1 MSNVYGYVRVSTRSQ
16 EYEIQVDAIKN
27 FCRMKDFTL
36 IKIFEDKASG
46 KDTERPGFQ
55 EMVKTMERNPQN
67 VSAIIVTKLD
77 RVGRSIRDL
86 ITFVDWCSSKDVG
99 FAAIGTNIDT
109 TTKEGRLFFYLM
121 SALAEYERE
130 LIAERTEAGRIKYLT
145 DGGKLGRTPKALNMV
160 EIKRLVNEGVPKA
173 QVARRFGISRQ
184 TLHNRLYSE

>member
-1 MSNVYGYVRVSTRSQ
+1 MQNVYGYARVSTRSQ
-16 EYEIQVDAIKN
+16 EYEIQVETIKN
-27 FCRMKDFTL
+27 FCRLKEYTL
-36 IKIFEDKASG
+36 LRIFEDKASG
-46 KDTERPGFQ
+46 KNTDRPGFQ
-55 EMVKTMERNPQN
+55 DLLKTMDKNPQN
-67 VSAIIVTKLD
+67 VGVIVVTKLD

-86 ITFVDWCSSKDVG
+86 INFVDWCSTKEIG
-99 FAAIGTNIDT
+99 FAAINSNIDT

-145 DGGKLGRTPKALNMV
+145 DGGKLGRTPKPLNMV

-184 TLHNRLYSE
+184 TLHERLKV